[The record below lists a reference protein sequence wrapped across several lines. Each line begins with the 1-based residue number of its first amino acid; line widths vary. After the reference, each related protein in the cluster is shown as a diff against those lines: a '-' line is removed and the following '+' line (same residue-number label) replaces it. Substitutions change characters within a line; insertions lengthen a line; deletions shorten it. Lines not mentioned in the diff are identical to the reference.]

1 MNHLARLAAEL
12 EAAADR
18 LPSDPDSSPA
28 AQMLEELTARFAD
41 WRQRVLDMPEG
52 ELRDRVIWALMG
64 AERHLRPERDV
75 AARADAPGGRLRLEA
90 AARTLREMMVTVD
103 PPPVA

>member
-1 MNHLARLAAEL
+1 MNQLARLAAEL
-12 EAAADR
+12 EAAAAR
-18 LPSDPDSSPA
+18 LPSDPETPPG
-28 AQMLEELTARFAD
+28 AQMLEELTARLAD
-41 WRQRVLDMPEG
+41 WRATVRGMPEG

-90 AARTLREMMVTVD
+90 AARTLRELMVTVD
-103 PPPVA
+103 PPPAA